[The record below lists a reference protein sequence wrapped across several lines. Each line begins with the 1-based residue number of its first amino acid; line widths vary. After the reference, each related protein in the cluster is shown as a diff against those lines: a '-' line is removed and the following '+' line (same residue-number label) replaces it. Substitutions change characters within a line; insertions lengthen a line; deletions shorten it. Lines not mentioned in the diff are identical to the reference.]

1 MRNWSNPNHDTCN
14 SGARDRPGGWR
25 AGRLSSSP
33 VATVTTALRRRVQAL
48 EAQRRAERDA
58 LAWPELLA
66 AWRAG
71 QDTFDFAGGAAWR
84 DMVAERRRQVI
95 ETLEDYGDE
104 SPGNPS

>member
-1 MRNWSNPNHDTCN
+1 M
-14 SGARDRPGGWR
+14 
-25 AGRLSSSP
+25 
-33 VATVTTALRRRVQAL
+33 TTATLARRVERV
-48 EAQRRAERDA
+48 EAQRRAEREA
-58 LAWPELLA
+58 LAWPALLA

-84 DMVAERRRQVI
+84 EMVAKRRREVD

>member
-1 MRNWSNPNHDTCN
+1 M
-14 SGARDRPGGWR
+14 
-25 AGRLSSSP
+25 
-33 VATVTTALRRRVQAL
+33 TTATLARRVERV
-48 EAQRRAERDA
+48 EAQRRAEREA
-58 LAWPELLA
+58 LAWPALLA